1 MAFTATKKISK
12 SDKITIDGVDVSNAF
27 FEMGRP
33 STDTLIDVSGF
44 STTGNDENLPGPR
57 AQSFTGQ
64 AFATE
69 EFGAIVE
76 PLYTN
81 RTPCVITWQ
90 PDGLVD
96 ATREIYS
103 GTCIISEWSPSNTRG
118 DRSVVPFVATP
129 STAAGITVG
138 NWT

>member
-1 MAFTATKKISK
+1 MAYTKQIAK
-12 SDKITIDGVDVSNAF
+12 SDKITIDGTDVSNSF
-27 FEMGRP
+27 RSMSRP
-33 STDTLIDVSGF
+33 STDSKVDVSGF
-44 STTGNDENLPGPR
+44 SSTGNDESLNGPR
-57 AQSFTGQ
+57 AQQFVGE

-69 EFGAIVE
+69 ELGTILE
-76 PLYTN
+76 PLYAA
-81 RTPCVITWQ
+81 RTPFVMTWQ

-103 GTCIISEWSPSNTRG
+103 GTVVLDEWSPSNTRG
-118 DRSVVPFVATP
+118 DVSVVPFSASP